1 MTQTPA
7 EARPYDPA
15 SVSDLSFWAV
25 SAEERE
31 VRFKE
36 LRDNRPLSWHRP
48 LEGSLM
54 MPELPGV
61 WLVTRH
67 EDVSTVN
74 RDWETFSSA
83 QGVLAEAIPQE
94 VMEASGSF
102 LEMDPP
108 RHTRL
113 RRLVSSAF
121 TPKQVSKISARIQ
134 EQATRIVD
142 ELLEVG
148 DCDFV
153 EQVSKRL
160 PMWTIYEMLG
170 LPVERRDAGAHAAD
184 SVVAWADI
192 AVADGRE
199 PGQVIADALQT
210 QLGLAY
216 ELIAERRAKP
226 ADDLTTALIEAEV
239 DGYRLTDQEI
249 AAFMNLLAVAGND
262 TTRNVTS
269 FATKALCDFPDQRA
283 ILTKDFD
290 SNIGTAIEEFIRWTT
305 PVMTF
310 RRTVTRETELHGQ
323 VLSPGDWVVMSF
335 SSANRD
341 ERVFKDPYAFDILRD
356 PNPHMSFGGGGIH
369 FCLGNVL
376 ARTQLR
382 ALMRE
387 LLLRAPNLEVGE
399 PSYLTSNFVRG
410 IKSMPCSVGKPA

>member
-1 MTQTPA
+1 MTQTTA

-15 SVSDLSFWAV
+15 SVSNLSFWAM

-31 VRFKE
+31 VTFKE

-83 QGVLAEAIPQE
+83 QGALAEAIPQE

-142 ELLEVG
+142 ELLDVG

-239 DGYRLTDQEI
+239 DGSRLTDQEI

-283 ILTKDFD
+283 LLTKDFD
-290 SNIGTAIEEFIRWTT
+290 NNIHTAVEEFIRWTT

>member
-1 MTQTPA
+1 MTQTTA

-15 SVSDLSFWAV
+15 SVSNLSFWAM

-31 VRFKE
+31 VTFKE

-83 QGVLAEAIPQE
+83 QGALAEAIPQE

-142 ELLEVG
+142 ELLDVG

-239 DGYRLTDQEI
+239 DGSRLTDQEI

-283 ILTKDFD
+283 LLTKDFD
-290 SNIGTAIEEFIRWTT
+290 NNIHTAVEEFIRWTT

-399 PSYLTSNFVRG
+399 PRYLTSNFVRG